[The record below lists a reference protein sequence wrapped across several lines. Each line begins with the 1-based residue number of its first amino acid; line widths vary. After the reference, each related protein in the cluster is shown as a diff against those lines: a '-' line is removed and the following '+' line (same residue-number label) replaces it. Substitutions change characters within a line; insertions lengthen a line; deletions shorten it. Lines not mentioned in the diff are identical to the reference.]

1 MEFVCGVLAAMCV
14 MLAVLLILERTERA
28 KAKPEAESKAE
39 EPEKDGVVWEV
50 TKTAR
55 PTREQQYVN
64 MLMYNGE
71 NQTEGRK

>member
-14 MLAVLLILERTERA
+14 MLAVLLILQKKERA
-28 KAKPEAESKAE
+28 AKPEAESKAE

-71 NQTEGRK
+71 NQVEEDK